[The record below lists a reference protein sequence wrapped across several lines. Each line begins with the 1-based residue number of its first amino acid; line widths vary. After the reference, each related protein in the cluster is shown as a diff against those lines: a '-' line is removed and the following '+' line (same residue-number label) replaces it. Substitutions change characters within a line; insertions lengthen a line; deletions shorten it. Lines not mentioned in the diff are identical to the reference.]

1 MRRRGWWR
9 RRGSGKQFGHQFFFF
24 FRPVRPSRVSSFGFV
39 ALTLSR
45 PLSGCPSLF
54 KKKKKKN
61 SLSPSLICS
70 ITKLYIRNACLSLRD
85 NNLGLQSYKELT
97 CDAAR
102 DAGSATCAAAFA
114 QAPKDSVLSA
124 KSILSSGVASSDAN
138 ASGGKIFDSGD
149 VCGNSDSGFVYVL
162 NMCDEPVRV
171 TVEVR
176 SSAKYRGRMPCVKVL
191 GKQLGAVAILV
202 SVLAAVVGLG
212 LLAGLCCCCV
222 RCCCR

>member
-1 MRRRGWWR
+1 M
-9 RRGSGKQFGHQFFFF
+9 SLPQ
-24 FRPVRPSRVSSFGFV
+24 
-39 ALTLSR
+39 T
-45 PLSGCPSLF
+45 LF
-54 KKKKKKN
+54 KKKKKKTP
-61 SLSPSLICS
+61 SPPPLSSGRS

-124 KSILSSGVASSDAN
+124 KSVLSAGVASADPN

-149 VCGNSDSGFVYVL
+149 VCGNSDTGYVYVL

-176 SSAKYRGRMPCVKVL
+176 SSARYRGRMPCVKVL